1 MKSIFKLPFEY
12 IAAAIISKPFIVAG
26 TVFAL
31 LLIAVYGSTMI
42 TMEEESENYLNKNNP
57 VGILLD
63 QYSNGFSS
71 DFIIIIVEGED
82 VTEPGVVEYLSL
94 LEEDLEDEKYVKSVS
109 GLPDILKLA
118 NSGILPQNKVEVEN
132 ALETYD
138 ESALEKILPSKTM
151 TFVFVELKSET
162 PYEANENLART
173 VNNIITMS
181 HPPAGVSVEAS
192 GNPIY
197 NYEVDEN
204 ISEDMGNL
212 IVLALFLMVIA
223 MCLFFSHV
231 RYRLLPVLIVF
242 CGLVFTFGFM
252 GLAGIRISSI
262 VIAAFP
268 VLIGIGI
275 DYAIQFHSRFD
286 EEIKNAP
293 MKEAV
298 ITTITCSGPS
308 ILLAMV
314 ATGLGFIALIIMAPI
329 PMVADF
335 GIICLVGLVCCYV
348 SGMII
353 IPTFAVIAGYRPK
366 KEKKVRPCSS
376 AGIGSNISYNNFLG
390 EIASKTAKNP
400 IPVLLV
406 LLMLAVGGI
415 QYDDRVIIDTDEDSM
430 VNPNLPAKISF
441 DKITNVIGSTYT
453 IIAYIKT
460 DSVKDPDTLKWID
473 GFGNYVLSK
482 HDDLNEVTSITTYL
496 KEYNNGI
503 FPSDSEE
510 IKAVWNKIPE
520 GTRDNFVSGDTE
532 CIIEFSMNDMSV
544 PQAQRLIEDMQ
555 TDLDW
560 YSMHPGM
567 NAEFTGDLVMFSELI
582 SQIKDT
588 KNPMTY
594 LGIVFIFIFLLA
606 VYRKLSAVSPVVP
619 IIMIIGWNGLI
630 MYSMGF
636 TYSFLTATLSVMTIG
651 IASEYTI
658 LIMERYHEE
667 KDAGKGMLESIRTAI
682 QKIGTAITISGMT
695 TVFGFSALILSTSPI
710 IKNFGTVTVLTVGFS
725 LVGAIIVMPA
735 VISIIESV
743 KVRRISKE
751 TKSLLQ
757 S

>member
-12 IAAAIISKPFIVAG
+12 IAAAINSKPFIVAG

-31 LLIAVYGSTMI
+31 LLIAIYGATMI
-42 TMEEESENYLNKNNP
+42 TMEEESENYLNKDNP
-57 VGILLD
+57 IGILLD
-63 QYSNGFSS
+63 HYSSSFSS

-94 LEEDLEDEKYVKSVS
+94 LEEDLEDEKYVESVS
-109 GLPDILKLA
+109 GLPDILRSA
-118 NSGILPQNKVEVEN
+118 NPGTLPQNKVEVEE

-138 ESALEKILPSKTM
+138 EGALEMILPSKTM
-151 TFVFVELKSET
+151 TFVFVELKPET
-162 PYEANENLART
+162 PYEANENLAKT

-181 HPPAGVSVEAS
+181 HPPAGLSVEAS

-298 ITTITCSGPS
+298 FTTITCSGPS

-335 GIICLVGLVCCYV
+335 GIICLVGLVCCYI

-366 KEKKVRPCSS
+366 KEKKVRAGSS
-376 AGIGSNISYNNFLG
+376 AGTGSNISYNNFLG

-400 IPVLLV
+400 VPVLLV
-406 LLMLAVGGI
+406 LLMLAVAGI
-415 QYDDRVIIDTDEDSM
+415 QFDDRVIIDTDEDSM
-430 VNPNLPAKISF
+430 VNPGLPAKISF
-441 DKITNVIGSTYT
+441 DKITNVIGSSYT

-473 GFGNYVLSK
+473 GFGDYVLSK

-496 KEYNNGI
+496 KEYNNGVL
-503 FPSDSEE
+503 PSDYNE
-510 IKAVWNKIPE
+510 IEAAWNEIPE
-520 GTRDNFVSGDTE
+520 GTRDNFVNGNTE
-532 CIIEFSMNDMSV
+532 CIIEFSMDDMSI

-606 VYRKLSAVSPVVP
+606 VYRKFSAVSPVVP
-619 IIMIIGWNGLI
+619 IMMIIGWNGLI

-658 LIMERYHEE
+658 LIMERYQEE
-667 KDAGKGMLESIRTAI
+667 KEAGRGMLESIRTAI
-682 QKIGTAITISGMT
+682 QKIGTAITVSGMT

-710 IKNFGTVTVLTVGFS
+710 IQNFGTVTVLTVGFS
-725 LVGAIIVMPA
+725 LIGAIIVMPA
-735 VISIIESV
+735 VISVIESV
-743 KVRRISKE
+743 RVKWVSAMNDIEIKG
-751 TKSLLQ
+751 
-757 S
+757 

>member
-1 MKSIFKLPFEY
+1 MKPIFKLPFEY
-12 IAAAIISKPFIVAG
+12 IATAINSRPFIVAG

-31 LLIAVYGSTMI
+31 LLIAVYGATMI
-42 TMEEESENYLNKNNP
+42 TMEEESENYLNKDNP

-63 QYSNGFSS
+63 HYSTGFSS

-94 LEEDLEDEKYVKSVS
+94 LEEDLEDEKYVESVS
-109 GLPDILKLA
+109 GLPDILRLA

-138 ESALEKILPSKTM
+138 KSALETILPSKTM
-151 TFVFVELKSET
+151 TFVFIELKSET
-162 PYEANENLART
+162 PYEANENLAKT

-242 CGLVFTFGFM
+242 CGLIFTFGFM

-298 ITTITCSGPS
+298 FTTITCSGPS

-335 GIICLVGLVCCYV
+335 GIICLVGLVCCYI

-366 KEKKVRPCSS
+366 KEKKVRSGSS
-376 AGIGSNISYNNFLG
+376 TGIGSNISYNNFLG
-390 EIASKTAKNP
+390 KIASKTAKNP

-406 LLMLAVGGI
+406 LLMLSVAGI

-430 VNPNLPAKISF
+430 VNPDLPAKISF

-473 GFGNYVLSK
+473 GFGDYVLSK

-496 KEYNNGI
+496 KEYNNGVL
-503 FPSDSEE
+503 PSNSEE
-510 IKAVWNKIPE
+510 IEAVWNKIPAD
-520 GTRDNFVSGDTE
+520 TREKFVSGDTE
-532 CIIEFSMNDMSV
+532 SIIEFSMDDMSI
-544 PQAQRLIEDMQ
+544 PQAQRLIEDMR

-594 LGIVFIFIFLLA
+594 LGIIFIFIFLLA
-606 VYRKLSAVSPVVP
+606 VYRKFSAVSPVVP

-658 LIMERYHEE
+658 LIMERYQEE
-667 KDAGKGMLESIRTAI
+667 KDAGRGTLESIRTAI

-725 LVGAIIVMPA
+725 LIGAIIVMPA
-735 VISIIESV
+735 VISIIESIRV
-743 KVRRISKE
+743 KWVSEE
-751 TKSLLQ
+751 TKSLLL